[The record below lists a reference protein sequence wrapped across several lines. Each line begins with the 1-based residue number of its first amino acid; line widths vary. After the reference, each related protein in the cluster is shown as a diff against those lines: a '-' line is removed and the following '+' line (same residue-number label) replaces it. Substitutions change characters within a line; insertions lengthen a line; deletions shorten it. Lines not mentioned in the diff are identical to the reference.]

1 MKGGARYAI
10 SYPEGFKLP
19 QEVKGMGFLRNLL
32 FRHSKGVMDYFS
44 DAVRIYVFKEE
55 EDARWAAVVA
65 AKVAGKKQRKFM
77 IDHLAQM
84 ASNVLKNYPN
94 KPARKSLADRIVSL
108 REEIESSN
116 GNPLY
121 AREAEEKLLKLNEE
135 YLYGLH
141 HGDSSIFRRKHP
153 KCF

>member
-1 MKGGARYAI
+1 MA
-10 SYPEGFKLP
+10 
-19 QEVKGMGFLRNLL
+19 FLKNLF

-44 DAVRIYVFKEE
+44 DAVRIYAFKTE

-84 ASNVLKNYPN
+84 TSNVLKNYPN
-94 KPARKSLADRIVSL
+94 KPARKTLAERIASL
-108 REEIESSN
+108 REEIESRN
-116 GNPLY
+116 GNPRD

-135 YLYGLH
+135 YLYSLR

-153 KCF
+153 QCF

>member
-1 MKGGARYAI
+1 MA
-10 SYPEGFKLP
+10 
-19 QEVKGMGFLRNLL
+19 FLRNLI

-44 DAVRIYVFKEE
+44 DAVRIYAFKAEE
-55 EDARWAAVVA
+55 EARWAAVLA

-84 ASNVLKNYPN
+84 SSNVLKNYPN
-94 KPARKSLADRIVSL
+94 KAARKTLADRIASL

-116 GNPLY
+116 GNPRY
-121 AREAEEKLLKLNEE
+121 AREIEEKLSKLNEE
-135 YLYGLH
+135 YLYSLR
-141 HGDSSIFRRKHP
+141 HGDTSIFRRKHP

>member
-1 MKGGARYAI
+1 MA
-10 SYPEGFKLP
+10 
-19 QEVKGMGFLRNLL
+19 FLKNLF
-32 FRHSKGVMDYFS
+32 FRHSKGVTDYFS
-44 DAVRIYVFKEE
+44 DAVRIYAFKAE

-94 KPARKSLADRIVSL
+94 KPARKTLADRIVSL

-116 GNPLY
+116 GNPRD
-121 AREAEEKLLKLNEE
+121 AREAEERLSKLNEE
-135 YLYGLH
+135 YVYSLR
-141 HGDSSIFRRKHP
+141 HGDSSVFRQKYP